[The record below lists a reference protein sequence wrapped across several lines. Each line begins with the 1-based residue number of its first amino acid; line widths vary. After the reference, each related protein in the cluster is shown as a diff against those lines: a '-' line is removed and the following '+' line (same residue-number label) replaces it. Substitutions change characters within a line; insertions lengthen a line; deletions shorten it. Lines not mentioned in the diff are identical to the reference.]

1 MDGFVLGTMRSALA
15 IGLLATAALPSAAQ
29 AATVIEFDDPTISGP
44 LNTQYAAFGIT
55 FDQSGAFSTAR
66 TYIDARDTF
75 DQRGYFGT
83 AERGNPTVLFTTPV
97 DNLSFDFVSL
107 GTNLI
112 AIAFSDA
119 DPFLEIINE
128 ALPTG
133 TAVTNGTRTFTASG
147 IQGFRIVNTNQRLG
161 ISTLRFDVPGAATGV
176 PEPGTWAT
184 MLLGFGAIGFAAR
197 RRGKRRAAEPAR
209 SSRSGR
215 KIAGYSGDIA

>member
-1 MDGFVLGTMRSALA
+1 MNGMMSAAVRSAFA
-15 IGLLATAALPSAAQ
+15 IGLLAAMAVPSAAE
-29 AATVIEFDDPTISGP
+29 AAAPSRIITFDDPAISGP

-55 FDQSGAFSTAR
+55 FAQSGAFSTAR

-107 GTNLI
+107 GATLT
-112 AIAFSDA
+112 AVAFNDS

-133 TAVTNGTRTFTASG
+133 TAVTTGTRTFTASG
-147 IQGFRIVNTNQRLG
+147 IQGFRIVNINQRLG
-161 ISTLRFDVPGAATGV
+161 ISTLRFDVPGVATGV

-197 RRGKRRAAEPAR
+197 RRRKGRPAELADHL
-209 SSRSGR
+209 GL
-215 KIAGYSGDIA
+215 A